1 MECPQSI
8 KQSRG
13 KTTIT
18 NFLITTT
25 MKELS
30 KFELATVK
38 RTAKSVKMQ
47 RDKKAKLEEKIA
59 GLQQELD
66 TVNSII
72 DSFEEPIKKMTGG
85 FTSEEVLNGTYDK
98 VRTGGVNL
106 PSADVTEAPEMDAD
120 PVGDEMPI
128 NE

>member
-1 MECPQSI
+1 
-8 KQSRG
+8 
-13 KTTIT
+13 
-18 NFLITTT
+18 

-59 GLQQELD
+59 KLQQELD

-98 VRTGGVNL
+98 VRTGESNL
-106 PSADVTEAPEMDAD
+106 APAEEASVESTTEET
-120 PVGDEMPI
+120 VGDEMPF